1 MKQVG
6 LKNMTNEENEIQPQ
20 SPEQEVEPKTP
31 KRNRKKVRPK
41 ATEFPATSKI
51 NDYGFLHFKKR
62 WLEELGW
69 AKGIA
74 LKIDRSVDGS
84 ISLRKA

>member
-1 MKQVG
+1 
-6 LKNMTNEENEIQPQ
+6 MTETEEKVQTRKIEKE
-20 SPEQEVEPKTP
+20 SEPKAS
-31 KRNRKKVRPK
+31 KHNRKRAQTK
-41 ATEFPATSKI
+41 ATEFPAATRI

-74 LKIDRSVDGS
+74 LKIDANPDGS
-84 ISLRKA
+84 INLTKA